1 MLEINLPPIH
11 SNKMKNISDRLIS
24 KADTSKEILGEL
36 EYRSI
41 HITQMETKE
50 DTIENTFKRTEYPKD
65 TGPYQCKICLLE
77 ASEIKESENGEENI

>member
-24 KADTSKEILGEL
+24 KADTSKESLGEL

-50 DTIENTFKRTEYPKD
+50 DIIENGFKRTEYPKD